1 MGENSF
7 KMYQKPNP
15 SSEVPLTPSGRTPS
29 VTGLALQR
37 KARGPDPRKFLV
49 VGGEIR
55 AAAPD
60 EDAPLLNSFL
70 SPSETTDARTRSSM
84 ILQSAQANLMA
95 GMSFLEKQRQNLKLI
110 AEKLSDATRLWKL
123 SRISGLENDQLE
135 KLQSQFQQ
143 SRDEIEGIR
152 EANDGSVPL
161 FSDGQSSPIRMHH
174 PSARKWQL
182 LLIDRSDLGT
192 ASMITFSHGKIYG
205 DTPGFHLDLDTLQKT
220 RESIRNPL
228 SYNEMQSKLL
238 RSCLRGVKQ
247 RLLQDS
253 GTVPDTGVPCVPISA
268 HSNTLFRSFN

>member
-1 MGENSF
+1 MI
-7 KMYQKPNP
+7 
-15 SSEVPLTPSGRTPS
+15 
-29 VTGLALQR
+29 
-37 KARGPDPRKFLV
+37 
-49 VGGEIR
+49 GGEIR

-60 EDAPLLNSFL
+60 EDAPLLNTFQ
-70 SPSETTDARTRSSM
+70 SPCETTDSRTRSKM

-95 GMSFLEKQRQNLKLI
+95 GMSFLEKQRQSLKLI

-135 KLQSQFQQ
+135 KLQLKFQKN
-143 SRDEIEGIR
+143 REEIETLR
-152 EANDGSVPL
+152 EAHDGSVPL

-205 DTPGFHLDLDTLQKT
+205 DIPGFHLDLDTLQKT
-220 RESIRNPL
+220 SESVLNPL

-247 RLLQDS
+247 RLQQDS
-253 GTVPDTGVPCVPISA
+253 PSVPDTGVPCVPISA
-268 HSNTLFRSFN
+268 HTNTLFRSFN